1 MEGIQKLGKPKKLN
15 EKKQAVLDS
24 IDIIPDVT
32 FKDAK
37 GLINISFRYFCVNQ
51 TSVGQ
56 NFSDW
61 TAALQL
67 ALLER
72 LSELTKYSRN
82 EWRTRKS
89 NGLPLLAEYGK
100 FPINTDFSIPKN
112 IPNSDEIIWSRF
124 RIMQK
129 VRVCG
134 FFITDS
140 IAKQYDLSTDTFY
153 IVFLDKNHRFYKTE
167 KE

>member
-1 MEGIQKLGKPKKLN
+1 MGKPKKLN
-15 EKKQAVLDS
+15 EKKQSVLDS
-24 IDIIPDVT
+24 IDSLPEVT
-32 FKDAK
+32 FNDAK
-37 GLINISFRYFCVNQ
+37 GLINISFKYFCVNQ
-51 TSVGQ
+51 SPIGQ
-56 NFSDW
+56 DFSDW
-61 TAALQL
+61 TDSLRL

-72 LSELTKYSRN
+72 LAELTKYSRN

-89 NGLPLLAEYGK
+89 NGFPLLVEYGK

-112 IPNSDEIIWSRF
+112 IPDSDEIIWSRF

-134 FFITDS
+134 FFVTDA
-140 IAKQYDLSTDTFY
+140 IAKQYDLSKNTFY
-153 IVFLDKNHRFYKTE
+153 IVFLDKYHRFYKTE